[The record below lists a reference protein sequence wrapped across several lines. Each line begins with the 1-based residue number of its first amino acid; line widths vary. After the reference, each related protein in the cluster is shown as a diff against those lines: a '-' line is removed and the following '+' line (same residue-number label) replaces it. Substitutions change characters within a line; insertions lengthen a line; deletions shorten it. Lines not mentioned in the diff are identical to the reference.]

1 MNIAVFAVLAI
12 VFYLAAAMH
21 IARGIVER
29 ARSGSAATRP
39 APLLALLA
47 LALHAAVLY
56 QGILTSSGLNLGI
69 FNTVSLVAWVVAGVV
84 VVASLVAPVE
94 NLALVLLPSAGL
106 GIGLELL
113 FPNERL
119 LLASAPLGLRLHV
132 VLSVTA
138 YSLLTIAALQ
148 AVVIAVE
155 ERLLRT
161 RRYLAA
167 MQLLPPLQIA
177 ESLMFQF
184 IIAGFFLLSLGLL
197 SGLMFVED
205 IFAQHLVHKTVLSFV
220 AWCIFAVLLWGRYRF
235 GWRGRTALRYMFAG
249 FVALL
254 LAYFGTKVVLE
265 LILHRV

>member
-12 VFYLAAAMH
+12 VFYLAAAMR

-29 ARSGSAATRP
+29 ARGGSAATRP
-39 APLLALLA
+39 ALILALLA

-56 QGILTSSGLNLGI
+56 QGILTGSGLNLGI

-155 ERLLRT
+155 ERLL
-161 RRYLAA
+161 
-167 MQLLPPLQIA
+167 
-177 ESLMFQF
+177 
-184 IIAGFFLLSLGLL
+184 
-197 SGLMFVED
+197 
-205 IFAQHLVHKTVLSFV
+205 
-220 AWCIFAVLLWGRYRF
+220 
-235 GWRGRTALRYMFAG
+235 
-249 FVALL
+249 
-254 LAYFGTKVVLE
+254 
-265 LILHRV
+265 